1 MLHIFLILTAY
12 VNANQIKA
20 DVFPD
25 IFIRWMTQG
34 NMSLLT
40 LHKGKSALG
49 ILASS
54 ASSFHSYQV
63 HAWLF
68 RSIQRLSFTPCSCFC
83 QLFEDAGVSHCI
95 WENLHNLQCW
105 ENLELGFEKFFKEKE
120 TLKLR
125 NRKGLWLW
133 FSRLQTWCYP
143 IGLCQ
148 KEPQGAQG
156 YGKPLL
162 RSGWR
167 QMVTEFQN
175 NKVHFPSLMLDVDNY
190 LVASKVSNSYL
201 FAVQN
206 RE

>member
-68 RSIQRLSFTPCSCFC
+68 RSILHPFNVFHLLLALVFVNFSKTLVFPTASERIYTIYNVGRIWSLALKNSSKRRKCWHCATGKDFDFDFHGSKPGATLLVSVKKSHRVHKDMANHYYGLDEDKWSLSFRTTKY
-83 QLFEDAGVSHCI
+83 I
-95 WENLHNLQCW
+95 
-105 ENLELGFEKFFKEKE
+105 
-120 TLKLR
+120 
-125 NRKGLWLW
+125 
-133 FSRLQTWCYP
+133 
-143 IGLCQ
+143 
-148 KEPQGAQG
+148 
-156 YGKPLL
+156 
-162 RSGWR
+162 
-167 QMVTEFQN
+167 
-175 NKVHFPSLMLDVDNY
+175 FPV
-190 LVASKVSNSYL
+190 
-201 FAVQN
+201 
-206 RE
+206 